1 MPEHFDVQAAW
12 HADGNASFRG
22 QGRTYSAF
30 LAQVTRGHLA
40 GLLLKDAEGG
50 TPRGRSLE
58 DSPLTVRLS

>member
-1 MPEHFDVQAAW
+1 MPELFDVQAAW

-22 QGRTYSAF
+22 QGRPYSAF
-30 LAQVTRGHLA
+30 LVQVARGHLA
-40 GLLLKDAEGG
+40 ALPLKGAEGG